1 MKIRNFGTSKDI
13 TKKVKKKTNLMEKY
27 FQIMYLMKD
36 LYLENEC
43 KELLELNNKKIHNRA
58 QKKETINKTKRQPM
72 EWKEIFANNATDKGL
87 ISRIYKQLIQL
98 SKKKKKNPTQ
108 LKIEQKT

>member
-1 MKIRNFGTSKDI
+1 MKIRKFGESKDI
-13 TKKVKKKTNLMEKY
+13 TKKVEKKTNLMEKY

-36 LYLENEC
+36 LHLENEC

-72 EWKEIFANNATDKGL
+72 EWKEIFANNATDKGF
-87 ISRIYKQLIQL
+87 ITKIYKQLTQL
-98 SKKKKKNPTQ
+98 NIKKSKNPI
-108 LKIEQKT
+108 K

>member
-72 EWKEIFANNATDKGL
+72 EWKEIFANNGTDKGF
-87 ISRIYKQLIQL
+87 ITKIYKQLTQL
-98 SKKKKKNPTQ
+98 NIKKSKNPI
-108 LKIEQKT
+108 K